1 MISAMPAISSTPM
14 SIPRPVMRI
23 FALLIVAAMVCLFA
37 SAPFVLA
44 DSEARQ
50 ERATVTDQP
59 VDVP

>member
-1 MISAMPAISSTPM
+1 
-14 SIPRPVMRI
+14 MRI

-50 ERATVTDQP
+50 ETQVTITDQP
-59 VDVP
+59 IDVP